1 MSSKEYSG
9 EQPQPQGSR
18 WLLHEDERVLCSKE
32 NKQLADYLEKQNE
45 VAKTTKQVASHE
57 AKVAEAWSSPDRF
70 SQSIPE
76 TL

>member
-45 VAKTTKQVASHE
+45 VAKTTKQVANHE
-57 AKVAEAWSSPDRF
+57 AKVAETRGGKDRL
-70 SQSIPE
+70 SK
-76 TL
+76 